1 MSDIH
6 WIILGYLAIGLAFVE
21 GIRWA
26 RGKWKVEPLNKL
38 STGLVFVA
46 WPLVIVL
53 ALVLTW
59 RGKNGR

>member
-26 RGKWKVEPLNKL
+26 RGKWGLPPQEKL
-38 STGLVFVA
+38 AVGLVFA
-46 WPLVIVL
+46 LWPLVVL
-53 ALVLTW
+53 LSFALIW
-59 RGKNGR
+59 RKKK

>member
-26 RGKWKVEPLNKL
+26 RGKWKVLPLDKFA
-38 STGLVFVA
+38 TGLVFVV
-46 WPLVIVL
+46 WPLVIAL
-53 ALVLTW
+53 AFAMIW
-59 RGKNGR
+59 RKKK